1 MPLIKCEDCGQMVSD
16 RASTCPNCG
25 APIVKRVLC
34 EECGSQIPSGA
45 TLCPTCGCP
54 VLPIANVA
62 PASVAQTPMQPQYQP
77 QPQPQYK
84 PQPQP
89 MASAAFSAPR
99 DMEQR
104 VQRFLVT
111 NRKFFPQER
120 IEEIRSWLMTLNDA
134 QMNSVEC
141 LKFKDPMIMLLIS
154 FLVGEFGVDRF
165 MLGDTSNGALKLILS
180 FLCIGLIW
188 WLIDLFIVTGKT
200 LEYNYE
206 QLHDASSYIS

>member
-1 MPLIKCEDCGQMVSD
+1 MVSD

-25 APIVKRVLC
+25 APIVKKVLC
-34 EECGSQIPSGA
+34 EECGAEIPTGA
-45 TLCPTCGCP
+45 TACPSCGCP
-54 VLPIANVA
+54 VSPVINVA
-62 PASVAQTPMQPQYQP
+62 PAPVAQAPVQPQYQP
-77 QPQPQYK
+77 QPV
-84 PQPQP
+84 
-89 MASAAFSAPR
+89 ASAAFSTPR

-120 IEEIRSWLMTLNDA
+120 IEEIRSWLMTLNDS

-188 WLIDLFIVTGKT
+188 WLIDLFSVTNRT

-206 QLHDASSYIS
+206 QLQEASSYIN

>member
-16 RASTCPNCG
+16 RATACPNCG
-25 APIVKRVLC
+25 APIVKKVMC
-34 EECGSQIPSGA
+34 EECGAEIPIGA
-45 TLCPTCGCP
+45 TSCPTCGCP
-54 VLPIANVA
+54 VSPVTNAA
-62 PASVAQTPMQPQYQP
+62 PAPVVQAPVQPQYQP
-77 QPQPQYK
+77 QPQPVQ
-84 PQPQP
+84 
-89 MASAAFSAPR
+89 SNAFAAPR

-120 IEEIRSWLMTLNDA
+120 IEEIRSWLLTLNDA

-165 MLGDTSNGALKLILS
+165 MLGDTTNGALKLILS
-180 FLCIGLIW
+180 LLCVGLVW
-188 WLIDLFIVTGKT
+188 WLIDLFMVTGKT
-200 LEYNYE
+200 LEYNYD
-206 QLHDASSYIS
+206 QLQEASSFI